1 MLNFAV
7 NIKYYHQNQMS
18 AANNHEELAY
28 SGYNFS
34 YASPDDNWFKRL
46 VITTIEYHTGK
57 PELQRIYNELHDN
70 NPDPYKIW
78 KETLDKLNITMD
90 FEEEQLK
97 KIPTTGPVIF
107 VANHPYGVVDGAIFL
122 HLVSRIRKDYFLL
135 INEVLAKEPIL
146 KGHLLPV
153 DFRGDEAAF
162 QCNLNTKAETTRRL
176 NNGEALI
183 IFPSG
188 AVATRPRWSWN
199 GKAEEWPWRRFICTR
214 IHETQCTVVPL
225 YFHGQNSNWFHWVS
239 KFSMNLRLGL
249 LLYEVMNKRGKTIR
263 IEIGD
268 PITYPEME
276 PYTDRQA
283 LIAYLK
289 KRTFDLSK

>member
-1 MLNFAV
+1 
-7 NIKYYHQNQMS
+7 MS
-18 AANNHEELAY
+18 AVDNQEERVY

-34 YASPDDNWFKRL
+34 YSSPEDSWFKRL
-46 VITTIEYHTGK
+46 IITTIENRTGK

-70 NPDPYKIW
+70 NPDPYKVW
-78 KETLDKLNITMD
+78 KEILDKLNITMD
-90 FEEEQLK
+90 FDAEQLK
-97 KIPTTGPVIF
+97 KIPKTGPVIF
-107 VANHPYGVVDGAIFL
+107 VANHPYGIVDGAIFL

-153 DFRGDEAAF
+153 DFRGNKAALE
-162 QCNLNTKAETTRRL
+162 CNLNSKEETTRRL

-188 AVATRPRWSWN
+188 AVSTRPRWSLN

-214 IHETQCTVVPL
+214 IHETKCTVVPF
-225 YFHGQNSNWFHWVS
+225 YFHGENSNWFHWVS

-249 LLYEVMNKRGKTIR
+249 LLHEVMNKRGKTIR
-263 IEIGD
+263 TEIGD
-268 PITYPEME
+268 PITYSEME
-276 PYTDRQA
+276 QFPDRQE
-283 LIAYLK
+283 LIEYLQ
-289 KRTFDLSK
+289 KRTLDLVK